1 MKHFRTTDFLDA
13 IRELARNHSPQYAE
27 SCARA
32 ALRNHLVSFQQFT
45 AALRIL
51 RKAA

>member
-13 IRELARNHSPQYAE
+13 IRELQRTHSPQYAE
-27 SCARA
+27 ACARSTFRA
-32 ALRNHLVSFQQFT
+32 GLVTFQQLT

>member
-13 IRELARNHSPQYAE
+13 IQELQRTHSPQYAE
-27 SCARA
+27 ACARSTFRA
-32 ALRNHLVSFQQFT
+32 GLVTFQQLS